1 MKKVKKKKKITELP
15 NLITRSWKYLKGNY
29 MHIFWLRAPC
39 AQKWVGTT
47 LRQAAG
53 QTPHAPGFVL
63 YYGLEVQIGDEWM
76 SGL

>member
-1 MKKVKKKKKITELP
+1 M
-15 NLITRSWKYLKGNY
+15 TRSWKYLKGNY

-63 YYGLEVQIGDEWM
+63 YYGLEVQIGDDEWVDF
-76 SGL
+76 S